1 VAEQQAQIT
10 DPADAVASGLVRL
23 MLSMEALYNRQSRK
37 AGLTA
42 QQAQLLCTAARRKA
56 GLGEIAE
63 VLHCDRSNVSRLLDR
78 VTHRGLAHR
87 APDSRDG
94 RVSVLQLS
102 LDGQAVVNSFEADLA
117 ARLSHLIA
125 DWPARKRQAAAG
137 TLTALIDAIQG
148 DLADE
153 DRATDGTDDD
163 TTTAAAARL
172 RAQMTPGVRT
182 TSGREPPVTGG

>member
-1 VAEQQAQIT
+1 MADQQEHLT
-10 DPADAVASGLVRL
+10 DPTDAVASGLVGL

-102 LDGQAVVNSFEADLA
+102 PDGQAVVHDFETDLA
-117 ARLSHLIA
+117 ARLGHLMTA
-125 DWPARKRQAAAG
+125 WPAKKRQTAASV
-137 TLTALIDAIQG
+137 LTDLIDAIQRN
-148 DLADE
+148 LADE
-153 DRATDGTDDD
+153 D
-163 TTTAAAARL
+163 
-172 RAQMTPGVRT
+172 
-182 TSGREPPVTGG
+182 

>member
-1 VAEQQAQIT
+1 MAEQQAQIT
-10 DPADAVASGLVRL
+10 GPPDAVTTGLVRL

-56 GLGEIAE
+56 GLGEIAD

-78 VTHRGLAHR
+78 VTHRGLAYR

-102 LDGQAVVNSFEADLA
+102 RDGQAVVTSFEAGLA
-117 ARLSHLIA
+117 GRLGRLTA
-125 DWPARKRQAAAG
+125 DWPARKRQAAASAV
-137 TLTALIDAIQG
+137 TALIDAIQH
-148 DLADE
+148 DLAEEDQAGRDE
-153 DRATDGTDDD
+153 AGADGAT
-163 TTTAAAARL
+163 
-172 RAQMTPGVRT
+172 
-182 TSGREPPVTGG
+182 GR

>member
-1 VAEQQAQIT
+1 MAEQHAQIT
-10 DPADAVASGLVRL
+10 DPADAVATGMVRL

-42 QQAQLLCTAARRKA
+42 QQAQLLCTAARRTA

-78 VTHRGLAHR
+78 VTHRGLAYR

-102 LDGQAVVNSFEADLA
+102 PDGQAVVHSFETDLA
-117 ARLSHLIA
+117 ARLRRLIA

-137 TLTALIDAIQG
+137 ALAALIFAIQR

-153 DRATDGTDDD
+153 DQPPKAL
-163 TTTAAAARL
+163 TTTPRRL
-172 RAQMTPGVRT
+172 PPPGYVP
-182 TSGREPPVTGG
+182 G

>member
-1 VAEQQAQIT
+1 MAEQQVQIT
-10 DPADAVASGLVRL
+10 DPADAVATGLVRL

-56 GLGEIAE
+56 GLGEIAG

-78 VTHRGLAHR
+78 VTHRGLAYR

-102 LDGQAVVNSFEADLA
+102 PDGQAVVNNFEADLA
-117 ARLSHLIA
+117 ARLGRLTA
-125 DWPARKRQAAAG
+125 DWPARKRQAAASAV
-137 TLTALIDAIQG
+137 TALIDAIQH
-148 DLADE
+148 DLAEEDQVEQDQAEADE
-153 DRATDGTDDD
+153 AT
-163 TTTAAAARL
+163 
-172 RAQMTPGVRT
+172 
-182 TSGREPPVTGG
+182 GR

>member
-1 VAEQQAQIT
+1 MADQQAQTT
-10 DPADAVASGLVRL
+10 DPTDAVASGLVRL

-63 VLHCDRSNVSRLLDR
+63 VLRCDRSNVSRLLDR
-78 VTHRGLAHR
+78 VTRRGLAHR
-87 APDSRDG
+87 ATDSRDG

-102 LDGQAVVNSFEADLA
+102 PDGQVIVHSFEADLA

-125 DWPARKRQAAAG
+125 GWPARKRQAAAS
-137 TLTALIDAIQG
+137 TLAALVDAIQH
-148 DLADE
+148 DLAEE
-153 DRATDGTDDD
+153 DAPEDNADHGALATI
-163 TTTAAAARL
+163 RL
-172 RAQMTPGVRT
+172 
-182 TSGREPPVTGG
+182 

>member
-1 VAEQQAQIT
+1 MSEQRVQVT
-10 DPADAVASGLVRL
+10 DPTNQVASGLVRL

-78 VTHRGLAHR
+78 VTHRGLAYR

-102 LDGQAVVNSFEADLA
+102 PDGQAVVNSFEADLA
-117 ARLSHLIA
+117 DRLGHLIA
-125 DWPARKRQAAAG
+125 AWPARKRQAAAD
-137 TLTALIDAIQG
+137 TLTALIDAIQR

-153 DRATDGTDDD
+153 DEAAENAADDHV
-163 TTTAAAARL
+163 TAAAARL
-172 RAQMTPGVRT
+172 PD
-182 TSGREPPVTGG
+182 